1 MLSSWEPGPGFRV
14 PEEADVVPPAAEPAL
29 VLVVEAVEEEED
41 VAEVAAGA

>member
-14 PEEADVVPPAAEPAL
+14 PEDADVVPPATEPAL
-29 VLVVEAVEEEED
+29 ALVVDDEEGED